1 MKAFVLMLGVDIL
14 LVVMAILLWP
24 SLLAGI
30 CAFMALGCWFSTA
43 YAIYLT
49 KKTGEWPKIVGGP
62 GIHWAGKHYPSYI
75 NK

>member
-1 MKAFVLMLGVDIL
+1 MKAFVLMFSVDAL
-14 LVVMAILLWP
+14 LFVITIMLWP

-49 KKTGEWPKIVGGP
+49 RKTGNWPKIVGGP
-62 GIHWAGKHYPSYI
+62 GMYWAGKR
-75 NK
+75 